1 MNYED
6 ASRLAHVWLFD
17 GIFEK
22 IVERNPGGI
31 KLESASEVKEAFA
44 VGRMV
49 AVFNN
54 DGSREIGYMDEEASI
69 YTFVR
74 RDDESISPTE
84 GFNRD
89 QALRNM
95 RLFESRLGL

>member
-6 ASRLAHVWLFD
+6 ASRFAHVWLFD

-31 KLESASEVKEAFA
+31 KLESASGVKEAFA

-54 DGSREIGYMDEEASI
+54 DGSREIGYMDQQASI
-69 YTFVR
+69 FTFVR
-74 RDDESISPTE
+74 RDDKSISPTE
-84 GFNRD
+84 GFNQD
-89 QALRNM
+89 QVLDNL
-95 RLFESRLGL
+95 RLFENRLGL